1 MLRTIQIASYVV
13 GILAALAAPVLRVA
27 AIDGMA
33 PHVMLYVSMTCFL
46 CSIATKFV
54 AEVVEEP
61 KEETKRRA
69 AAA

>member
-13 GILAALAAPVLRVA
+13 GILAALAAPALRVA
-27 AIDGMA
+27 TVANMA
-33 PHVMLYVSMTCFL
+33 PHVMLFVSMTCFL

-54 AEVVEEP
+54 AEAVEEP
-61 KEETKRRA
+61 KEEIKTRA